1 MRRRRYE
8 RSGVEAPPKAPQLG
22 WVLTALTRR
31 SSRQSEQDVE
41 IMRGRGGEGHRPGAN
56 GARREIRPLRDTV
69 VDKRTKDA
77 SIMSIA
83 QQTLAKSREPV
94 TNEGGIVRF
103 ALSVGNEHTVNA
115 R

>member
-1 MRRRRYE
+1 M
-8 RSGVEAPPKAPQLG
+8 EAPPKAPQLG

-56 GARREIRPLRDTV
+56 GARREIRRLRETV

-103 ALSVGNEHTVNA
+103 ALSVGDEHRVNA

>member
-1 MRRRRYE
+1 M
-8 RSGVEAPPKAPQLG
+8 EAPPKAPQLG

-56 GARREIRPLRDTV
+56 GAWREIRRLRDII

-94 TNEGGIVRF
+94 TDEGGIVRF
-103 ALSVGNEHTVNA
+103 ALSVGDEHRVNA